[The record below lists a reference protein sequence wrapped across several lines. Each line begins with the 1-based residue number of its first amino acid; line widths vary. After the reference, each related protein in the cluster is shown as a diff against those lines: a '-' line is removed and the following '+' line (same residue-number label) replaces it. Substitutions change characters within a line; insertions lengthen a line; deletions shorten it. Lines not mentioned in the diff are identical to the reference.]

1 MVLVF
6 DLRQSAEDPSLS
18 GKATPG
24 LVSEIRPFH
33 EAADLAEFLA
43 LEELPTLRDGECRKL
58 GVA

>member
-1 MVLVF
+1 
-6 DLRQSAEDPSLS
+6 
-18 GKATPG
+18 
-24 LVSEIRPFH
+24 VSEIRPFH